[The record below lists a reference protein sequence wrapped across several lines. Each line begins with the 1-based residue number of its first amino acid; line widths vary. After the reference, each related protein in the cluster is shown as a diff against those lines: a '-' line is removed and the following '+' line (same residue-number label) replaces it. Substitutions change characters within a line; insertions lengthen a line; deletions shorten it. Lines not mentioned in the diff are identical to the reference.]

1 MSGNSVKVVIL
12 GDSSVGKTSLIQRY
26 ISGRTDIQNSTL
38 GAVFVKLEHHFKNKE
53 EMSNGFYNVPIAVNE
68 PVKGYSPGS
77 PERTELLAEYKRMY
91 NTTVDIPMYIGDKK
105 VFTNDKRNLSPPH
118 EHAHVIGTSNY
129 GGEKEVRDAI
139 DASMAARE
147 KWANMSWE
155 NRASIF
161 LKAADL
167 LAGPFRA
174 KLNAATMLAQS
185 KNVMQA
191 EIDAACELIDFW
203 KFNAHYAREF
213 HDQLQPLVSPEGTL
227 NTTEIRPL
235 EGFILAIT
243 PFNFTSIAANLPS
256 APALVGCTA
265 IWKPSRNSYYS
276 NYLLMQLMM
285 EAGLPDGVIN
295 FLPGSGSEITET
307 ALANPDFAGIHFT
320 GSTSVFQGIWQ
331 RIAKALPSLKG
342 YPRIVGETGG
352 KDFVVAHPDCDQKGL
367 TVALLR
373 GAFEY
378 QGQKCSA
385 ASRAYIPTSVWNGI
399 EEKIIL
405 ETNKIKMGDCNDFTN
420 FMTSVIDERAF
431 NKITGY
437 IERAKNDSKCN
448 IIVGG
453 GSDNSKGWFIEPTI
467 IVTTNP
473 KSETMVEEIFG
484 PVLTVYVYQ
493 DDYFEDILDMCDKA
507 SPYALTGSIF
517 SSNEENIQK
526 AYNKLR
532 FTAGNFYINDKPTGA
547 VVAQQPFGG
556 ARASGTN
563 DKAGGPLNLLRWIS
577 PRSVKRN
584 NLKIHDWTY
593 PFMDES

>member
-1 MSGNSVKVVIL
+1 MSSQPINEPILNYEAGSKHKSDLKKEIDKQLNEVLEIPCIVNGKEIYTNNTVTQVVPHNHRHILANVHLAGKKEIEDACESAVKAQTDWIIL
-12 GDSSVGKTSLIQRY
+12 GM
-26 ISGRTDIQNSTL
+26 
-38 GAVFVKLEHHFKNKE
+38 E
-53 EMSNGFYNVPIAVNE
+53 
-68 PVKGYSPGS
+68 
-77 PERTELLAEYKRMY
+77 KRAQ
-91 NTTVDIPMYIGDKK
+91 I
-105 VFTNDKRNLSPPH
+105 F
-118 EHAHVIGTSNY
+118 
-129 GGEKEVRDAI
+129 EKC
-139 DASMAARE
+139 
-147 KWANMSWE
+147 
-155 NRASIF
+155 
-161 LKAADL
+161 ADL
-167 LAGPFRA
+167 LANEWRM
-174 KLNAATMLAQS
+174 KINAATMLNQS
-185 KNVMQA
+185 KTAFQA
-191 EIDAACELIDFW
+191 EVDAACELIDFW
-203 KFNAHYAREF
+203 RFNAHYAREF

-285 EAGLPDGVIN
+285 EAGLPNGVIN
-295 FLPGSGSEITET
+295 FLPGSGAEITET
-307 ALANPDFAGIHFT
+307 ALANPNFAGIHFT
-320 GSTSVFQGIWQ
+320 GSTNVFQGIWQ
-331 RIAKALPSLKG
+331 RVAQALPSLKG

-352 KDFVVAHPDCDQKGL
+352 KDFVVAHPDCDQRGL

-385 ASRAYIPTSVWNGI
+385 ASRAYIPNSVWNGI
-399 EEKIIL
+399 EENLISEI
-405 ETNKIKMGDCNDFTN
+405 NKIKIGDCNDFTN
-420 FMTSVIDERAF
+420 FMTAVIDEKAF
-431 NKITGY
+431 TKITGY
-437 IERAKNDSKCN
+437 IERAKNDPECS
-448 IIVGG
+448 IVVGG

-467 IVTTNP
+467 ILTKNP
-473 KSETMVEEIFG
+473 DSETMVEEIFG
-484 PVLTVYVYQ
+484 PVLTVYIYQ
-493 DDYFEDILDMCDKA
+493 DEDFDNILDICDKA

-526 AYNKLR
+526 AYDRLR

-584 NLKIHDWTY
+584 NLKIHDWEY
-593 PFMDES
+593 PFMDEN

>member
-1 MSGNSVKVVIL
+1 MSSHP
-12 GDSSVGKTSLIQRY
+12 T
-26 ISGRTDIQNSTL
+26 
-38 GAVFVKLEHHFKNKE
+38 
-53 EMSNGFYNVPIAVNE
+53 NE
-68 PVKGYSPGS
+68 PVLNYEPGS
-77 PERTELLAEYKRMY
+77 KHKSDLKNEIDKQLKEILEIPCIVNGREVYTNNTVVQVVPHNHKHILANVHLAGKKEIKEACVAAVNAQADWITLGMEKRAQL
-91 NTTVDIPMYIGDKK
+91 
-105 VFTNDKRNLSPPH
+105 F
-118 EHAHVIGTSNY
+118 
-129 GGEKEVRDAI
+129 EKC
-139 DASMAARE
+139 
-147 KWANMSWE
+147 
-155 NRASIF
+155 
-161 LKAADL
+161 ADL
-167 LAGPFRA
+167 LANEWRMRI
-174 KLNAATMLAQS
+174 NAATMLNQS
-185 KNVMQA
+185 KTAFQA
-191 EIDAACELIDFW
+191 EVDAACELIDFW
-203 KFNAHYAREF
+203 RFNAHYAREF

-276 NYLLMQLMM
+276 NYLLMRLMM
-285 EAGLPDGVIN
+285 EAGLPNGVIN

-320 GSTSVFQGIWQ
+320 GSTNVFQGIWQ
-331 RIAKALPSLKG
+331 RVAQALPSLKG

-352 KDFVVAHPDCDQKGL
+352 KDFVVAHPDCDQRGL

-385 ASRAYIPTSVWNGI
+385 ASRAYIPNSVWDRI
-399 EEKIIL
+399 EKDLISEI
-405 ETNKIKMGDCNDFTN
+405 NKIKIGDCSDFTN
-420 FMTSVIDERAF
+420 FMTAVIDEKAF

-437 IERAKNDSKCN
+437 IERAKNDTECS
-448 IIVGG
+448 IVVGG

-467 IVTTNP
+467 ILAKNP
-473 KSETMVEEIFG
+473 DSETMVEEIFG
-484 PVLTVYVYQ
+484 PVLTVYIYQ
-493 DDYFEDILDMCDKA
+493 DEDFDNILDICDKA

-526 AYNKLR
+526 AYDRLR

-584 NLKIHDWTY
+584 NLKIHEWEY